1 MHGTPVNQ
9 AVISSLIKTNPV
21 LLTGANEPAKNA
33 TIGNIVNL
41 NNPVG
46 ASSQTIAQLCTG
58 LSQQQQQQVAA
69 LVNQFQLKQ
78 TQPASA
84 NANNAQLFP
93 SLQPI
98 RLISSQ
104 QNVNTTTVTLSN
116 TMLPSGLMQASGN
129 SGSQASPSS
138 SPIKPNIIRKPR

>member
-1 MHGTPVNQ
+1 
-9 AVISSLIKTNPV
+9 LIKTNPV

-78 TQPASA
+78 TQPAAATANSA
-84 NANNAQLFP
+84 GAAQLFP

-98 RLISSQ
+98 RLISTQ

-116 TMLPSGLMQASGN
+116 AMLPSGLMQASGG